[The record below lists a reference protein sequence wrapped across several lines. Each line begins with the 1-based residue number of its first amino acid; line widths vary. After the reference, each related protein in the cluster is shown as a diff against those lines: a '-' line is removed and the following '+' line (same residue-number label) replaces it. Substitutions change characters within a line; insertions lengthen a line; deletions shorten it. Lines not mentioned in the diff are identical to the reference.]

1 MTLEKYQAALRP
13 KMQGAIALHKALGET
28 PLDFFIMTSSLSAV
42 TGNPGQSNYCAANSY
57 LDFLALYR
65 RKRGLAACSIALP
78 MVEDVGVVAENSDI
92 ADSLTRKNPFGIDER
107 EMLVAFEAAIIQG
120 EPSAGATT
128 PQIGDAQLVLG
139 LEPEAMAVAME
150 SLDMSDA
157 YWLHDARLASV
168 REALDVIAANSGVH
182 SQDGVGAGF
191 VATLAGK
198 SEGEALEA
206 IGVHIV
212 GRTARILGMHPEQFK
227 MKEASVASHGV
238 DSMIGVELQ
247 SWLFKE
253 LGLQVG
259 IQVISNPNTTFASL
273 AKMVVEHAG
282 DVTFF
287 GR

>member
-13 KMQGAIALHKALGET
+13 KMQGAMALHKALGEM

-42 TGNPGQSNYCAANSY
+42 TGNPGQSNYCAGNSY

-92 ADSLTRKNPFGIDER
+92 ADALTRKNPFGIDER
-107 EMLVAFEAAIIQG
+107 EMLVAFEAAIVQG
-120 EPSAGATT
+120 APSSAGATT

-139 LEPEAMAVAME
+139 LEPEAMVVAME
-150 SLDMSDA
+150 SVDMSDA

-168 REALDVIAANSGVH
+168 REALDTIAAESGAQR
-182 SQDGVGAGF
+182 QDGAGAGF

-212 GRTARILGMHPEQFK
+212 GRTARILGMQPEQFK
-227 MKEASVASHGV
+227 LEEASVASHGV

-253 LGLQVG
+253 LGLQIG
-259 IQVISNPNTTFASL
+259 IQVLSNPNTTFASL
-273 AKMVVEHAG
+273 AKMVAEQVGVIA
-282 DVTFF
+282 
-287 GR
+287 

>member
-1 MTLEKYQAALRP
+1 MTLEKYHAALRP
-13 KMQGAIALHKALGET
+13 KMQGAMALHKVLGET

-42 TGNPGQSNYCAANSY
+42 TGNPGQSNYCAGNSY

-65 RKRGLAACSIALP
+65 RKRGLAACSIALL
-78 MVEDVGVVAENSDI
+78 MVEDVGVVAENTDI

-107 EMLVAFEAAIIQG
+107 GMLVAFEAAIIQG
-120 EPSAGATT
+120 APSSAGATT

-150 SLDMSDA
+150 SVDMSDA
-157 YWLHDARLASV
+157 YWLHDARLTSV
-168 REALDVIAANSGVH
+168 REALDTIATESGVQT
-182 SQDGVGAGF
+182 QDGAGAGF

-212 GRTARILGMHPEQFK
+212 GRTARILGMQLEQFK
-227 MKEASVASHGV
+227 LEEASVASHGV

-253 LGLQVG
+253 LGLQIG
-259 IQVISNPNTTFASL
+259 IQTLSNPSTTFASL
-273 AKMVVEHAG
+273 AKMVAEQVGVIA
-282 DVTFF
+282 
-287 GR
+287 